1 MEMALSE
8 PAPNF
13 RRTASRGAFAAG
25 LQQLVKTGLQILT
38 AVTLSRLLTPDTFG
52 VYAMVTPVASFV
64 GMFQDMGLSQAVIQ
78 RKELGPGLVNRL
90 YWLNLTATGV
100 IALVLLAISPI
111 VGWFYHD
118 DRVILLT
125 AALAVPLIIGG
136 ISFQHYAVMM
146 RDMRFQ
152 RLALIDICC
161 ATAQFAVVVGAAWW
175 LRSYWAF
182 WISGVAS
189 VTLYGIL
196 ASRSSGWKPGKPTLR
211 GDTGGALRFGA
222 HLTGANLVGYFAR
235 NLDNVLVGRY
245 WGPVQ
250 LGLYDRAYKLLLFP
264 LQNINGPLTRVMMP
278 VLSRL
283 QSEPERM
290 RQAYYRYVALVNLL
304 AMPGVAIAIA
314 APNETIALLFGVKW
328 LATANIFAWLGAV
341 ALFQPMTATMGVL
354 LLAKGNSRKV
364 FWLQV
369 AVSIAAILSFVIGLP
384 DGGLGVARAY
394 TIEEYLFRLPLTLWA
409 VTRGGDARVRD
420 LLLRWAPLMVAAG
433 ATYLIAIGLRHLGL
447 TGVVLLIVTG
457 LASYLTAVALTAMS
471 GAGRKTLQDIWT
483 MVHEVLIWVKLR
495 KSPAA

>member
-1 MEMALSE
+1 
-8 PAPNF
+8 
-13 RRTASRGAFAAG
+13 
-25 LQQLVKTGLQILT
+25 
-38 AVTLSRLLTPDTFG
+38 
-52 VYAMVTPVASFV
+52 
-64 GMFQDMGLSQAVIQ
+64 
-78 RKELGPGLVNRL
+78 LVNRL
-90 YWLNLTATGV
+90 YWLNLTATGI
-100 IALVLLAISPI
+100 IALILFAISPV

-118 DRVILLT
+118 DRVIILT
-125 AALAVPLIIGG
+125 MALSVPLIIGG

-161 ATAQFAVVVGAAWW
+161 ATTQFVVVVVAAWW

-196 ASRSSGWKPGKPTLR
+196 ASRSSGWRPGKPTLR

-235 NLDNVLVGRY
+235 NLDNVLIGRH

-264 LQNINGPLTRVMMP
+264 LQNINGPLSRVMMP
-278 VLSRL
+278 MLSRL

-304 AMPGVAIAIA
+304 AMPGVAVAIA
-314 APNETIALLFGVKW
+314 APNETIALLFGQKW
-328 LATANIFAWLGAV
+328 LATADIFAWLGAV

-354 LLAKGNSRKV
+354 MMAKGDSRRV
-364 FWLQV
+364 FLLQV
-369 AVSIAAILSFVIGLP
+369 AISIAAISSFVIGLP

-394 TIEEYLFRLPLTLWA
+394 TIEEYFFRLPLTMWA
-409 VTRGGDARVRD
+409 VTQGGNARVRD
-420 LLLRWAPLMVAAG
+420 LLLRWAPLMLAAG
-433 ATYLIAIGLRHLGL
+433 LTYLAAIGLRHLGIS
-447 TGVVLLIVTG
+447 GVALLIVTT
-457 LASYLTAVALTAMS
+457 LASYLTAIAITSVS
-471 GAGRKTLQDIWT
+471 EAGRKTLMDIWV
-483 MVHEVLIWVKLR
+483 MVHEVLVWVRLR